1 MKYIVMLYSKTEN
14 IATKLFDTLEEA
26 AKYADKI
33 EGFFDNKVQ
42 ARVIAMLDSSQVL
55 SLDTLAD

>member
-14 IATKLFDTLEEA
+14 GATKLFDTLEEA

-33 EGFFDNKVQ
+33 EEFFDNKVQ
-42 ARVIAMLDSSQVL
+42 ARVIAMLDSSRDL
-55 SLDTLAD
+55 SLDSFAN